1 MIFSSAF
8 LRELNFK
15 ATLLKKVEALRKTDN
30 VKYSGLVDKY
40 EAKYQRLNS
49 LPVEKLKELVGEL

>member
-8 LRELNFK
+8 LREMNFK
-15 ATLLKKVEALRKTDN
+15 AALLKKVEALRKTDN

-40 EAKYQRLNS
+40 KAQHKKLNF
-49 LPVEKLKELVGEL
+49 LPVEELKELVGEL